1 MRNTSYIIFYFY
13 FIFSLVS
20 HLSLVSHM
28 GRIIPALYVVAFGGE
43 PIGPFPEGC
52 VGIGT
57 EAANPLSIPFPP
69 TIPLLKIFCKKY
81 REEGILF

>member
-1 MRNTSYIIFYFY
+1 MFYFFFY
-13 FIFSLVS
+13 FRYISLLSLVS
-20 HLSLVSHM
+20 LLSHM
-28 GRIIPALYVVAFGGE
+28 GRIIPALYVVAFRGE

-57 EAANPLSIPFPP
+57 EAANPLPIPFPS
-69 TIPLLKIFCKKY
+69 TIPLLKIFCKKN